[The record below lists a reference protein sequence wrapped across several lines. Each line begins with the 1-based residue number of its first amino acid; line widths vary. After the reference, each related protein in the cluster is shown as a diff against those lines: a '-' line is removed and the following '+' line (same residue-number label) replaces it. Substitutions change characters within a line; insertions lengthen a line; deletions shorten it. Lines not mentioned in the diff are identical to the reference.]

1 MRESFRFACKGNPRK
16 QRIVVFFG
24 VGCLPS
30 SLLFATPSHNRAKNC
45 EIEIRLFSLESSG
58 LPAKNMAATI
68 FTSNLKREEEGNG
81 VNTLF
86 HPTLV
91 YGYFN
96 AKWTL
101 KRSQINP
108 MKNQERIDS
117 SPSKNITVL
126 LVEDHLHCRVALK
139 HLLESSDDIKI
150 IGEAKDGREAVRL
163 TKSLLP
169 EVVVMDISMPLLNG
183 IEATRQIIEN
193 LPKSRV
199 LILSA
204 HSEVEY
210 IEQAMMCG
218 ASGYLIKQSS
228 THMLAE
234 AVREVGMGNS
244 FFCSPV
250 PKPLRDKCRKLF
262 GKSKSPKKKATLL
275 ACRGTA

>member
-1 MRESFRFACKGNPRK
+1 MVFLITIGISISLDRSRSFALPPVRDWRPNPGPALRHPVHGATVAGRRAPVPPRNARHRRISLDVVHLEFETRRGRQWGKYPILSRACLCILPR
-16 QRIVVFFG
+16 RG
-24 VGCLPS
+24 
-30 SLLFATPSHNRAKNC
+30 H
-45 EIEIRLFSLESSG
+45 LE
-58 LPAKNMAATI
+58 
-68 FTSNLKREEEGNG
+68 
-81 VNTLF
+81 
-86 HPTLV
+86 
-91 YGYFN
+91 
-96 AKWTL
+96 
-101 KRSQINP
+101 RSQINP

-117 SPSKNITVL
+117 SPSKKITVL
-126 LVEDHLHCRVALK
+126 LVEDHLHCREALK
-139 HLLESSDDIKI
+139 HLLESSEDIKV

-204 HSEVEY
+204 HSEAEY

-250 PKPLRDKCRKLF
+250 PKPVRDKCRKLF
-262 GKSKSPKKKATLL
+262 GKSKAPKRKAHHL
-275 ACRGTA
+275 AVSNNAS

>member
-1 MRESFRFACKGNPRK
+1 MRESFRFACKGIPRK

-45 EIEIRLFSLESSG
+45 EIEIRLFSLESSD

-150 IGEAKDGREAVRL
+150 IGE
-163 TKSLLP
+163 
-169 EVVVMDISMPLLNG
+169 
-183 IEATRQIIEN
+183 
-193 LPKSRV
+193 
-199 LILSA
+199 LSA
-204 HSEVEY
+204 HSEAEY

-275 ACRGTA
+275 DCRGTA